1 MKISTLIFILYFSS
15 FNSYAQKWY
24 KPTKRDIIGY
34 GMITVSGISYGIN
47 QAVNYHKFGEGNPF
61 IDINISWKNKYK
73 DYTGGDL
80 RPAYLGSKTWLVW
93 TTDLNHLSAT
103 ANHLFLAGG
112 VYFLSD
118 IKGMK
123 WYAVLVKKI
132 IYPMLLRGINIE
144 LTFKKL
150 KK

>member
-1 MKISTLIFILYFSS
+1 MKNLIRLILVGILIMCFRKSPAQWFI
-15 FNSYAQKWY
+15 
-24 KPTKRDIIGY
+24 PTKRDFIGY
-34 GMITVSGISYGIN
+34 GLIAGSGVSYGIN

-73 DYTGGDL
+73 DYNGGDL
-80 RPAYLGSKTWLVW
+80 RPAYLGSKTWLAW

-123 WYAVLVKKI
+123 WYAVLVRKI
-132 IYPMLLRGINIE
+132 IYPAIIRGVSFE
-144 LTFKKL
+144 FTFKHI
-150 KK
+150 